1 MRLLIV
7 EDERALRGVLAE
19 RLKKEGYSVDACGD
33 GAEAR
38 HYLDAAPYD
47 LALLDIML
55 PGADGLTLL
64 RELRARG
71 EDTPVLLLT
80 ARDSVEDRVRGL
92 DAGADD
98 YLVKPFSFEELLAR
112 IRVLTR
118 RKYQTTTNRLF
129 LADLTLDRATRAVTR
144 GERTLHLSAKEYA
157 LLEYLLQNKGQVLTR
172 EQIENHVWNYDY
184 EGGSNV
190 IDVYIRLLRKKV
202 DDPFPQKLI
211 HTLRG
216 HGYVLQEEAPV

>member
-7 EDERALRGVLAE
+7 EDERALRNVLAE
-19 RLKKEGYSVDACGD
+19 RLKKEGYSVDVCGSGTD
-33 GAEAR
+33 AR

-47 LALLDIML
+47 IVLLDIML
-55 PGADGLTLL
+55 PGVDGLTLL
-64 RELRARG
+64 REAREKG
-71 EDTPVLLLT
+71 RDTPILLLT
-80 ARDSVEDRVRGL
+80 ARDSIEDRVRGL

-98 YLVKPFSFEELLAR
+98 YLTKPFSHEELMAR

-118 RKYQTTTNRLF
+118 RKYRNTTNLLS
-129 LADLTLDRATRAVTR
+129 LADLTMNLTARTVSR
-144 GERTLHLSAKEYA
+144 GGKELRLSAKEYA
-157 LLEYLLQNKGQVLTR
+157 LLEYLLQNKGLVLTR
-172 EQIENHVWNYDY
+172 EQIENHVWSYDY

-202 DDPFPQKLI
+202 DDPFPKKLI

-216 HGYVLQEEAPV
+216 HGYVLQEDAP

>member
-7 EDERALRGVLAE
+7 EDERALRSVLAE
-19 RLKKEGYSVDACGD
+19 RLKKEGYSVDACGN

-38 HYLDAAPYD
+38 HYLSAAPYD

-55 PGADGLTLL
+55 PGVDGLTLL
-64 RELRARG
+64 RELRAQG
-71 EDTPVLLLT
+71 GDMPVLLLT
-80 ARDSVEDRVRGL
+80 ARDSIEDRVRGL

-98 YLVKPFSFEELLAR
+98 YLTKPFSHEELLAR

-118 RKYQTTTNRLF
+118 RKYQNTTNLLS
-129 LADLTLDRATRAVTR
+129 LADLTLNLATHAVTR
-144 GERTLHLSAKEYA
+144 GGTALRLSAKEYA
-157 LLEYLLQNKGQVLTR
+157 LLEYLLQNKGLVLTR
-172 EQIENHVWNYDY
+172 EQIEDHVWSYDY

-216 HGYVLQEEAPV
+216 HGYILQEEAVL

>member
-7 EDERALRGVLAE
+7 EDERALRHVLVE
-19 RLKKEGYSVDACGD
+19 RLKKEGYSVDACENGT
-33 GAEAR
+33 EAR
-38 HYLDAAPYD
+38 EYLQSAPYD
-47 LALLDIML
+47 LAVLDIML
-55 PGADGLTLL
+55 PGVDGLTLL

-71 EDTPVLLLT
+71 QDTPVLLLT
-80 ARDSVEDRVRGL
+80 ARDSIEDRVRGL

-98 YLVKPFSFEELLAR
+98 YLVKPFSHEELLAR

-118 RKYQTTTNRLF
+118 RKYQNTSNQLS
-129 LADLTLDRATRAVTR
+129 LADLTLDLATHQVTR
-144 GERTLHLSAKEYA
+144 GGKTLRLSAKEYA
-157 LLEYLLQNKGQVLTR
+157 LLEYLLQNKGIVLTR
-172 EQIENHVWNYDY
+172 KQIENHVWSYDY

-202 DDPFPQKLI
+202 DDPFSEKLI

-216 HGYVLQEEAPV
+216 HGYILQEEGLL